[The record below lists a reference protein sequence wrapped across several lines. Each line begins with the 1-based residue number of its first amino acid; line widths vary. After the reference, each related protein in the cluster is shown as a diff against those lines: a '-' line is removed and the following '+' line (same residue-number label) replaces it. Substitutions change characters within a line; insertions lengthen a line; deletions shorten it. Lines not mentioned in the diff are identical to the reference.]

1 MVAEKAYSKK
11 PKKLEFDSRNVE
23 SSKEIDDRRIRSNV
37 CHKVKSEFS
46 GCSNWH
52 LPTQNPW
59 FRFNIYSTGL
69 ESSLNEWRDDC
80 SGILSGKC
88 LTHFL
93 ITVWFIVKSFQD
105 YEVKVRTE
113 GSKTGL
119 GLRHSTLD
127 LKKSTFAVFK
137 VINQNHPRLSNRSN
151 GTAMGTPKPGWSNRN
166 FDTYHPW
173 PINRNR
179 VTLDSSD

>member
-1 MVAEKAYSKK
+1 MKIFQKSQNVKVRI
-11 PKKLEFDSRNVE
+11 SRN
-23 SSKEIDDRRIRSNV
+23 RRSGNSLERLPISQIRIFRLF
-37 CHKVKSEFS
+37 KLTFAYAKSVISIQHFFYRIWS
-46 GCSNWH
+46 RVW
-52 LPTQNPW
+52 T
-59 FRFNIYSTGL
+59 
-69 ESSLNEWRDDC
+69 RDDC

-88 LTHFL
+88 LTHFS

-105 YEVKVRTE
+105 YEVKVRKE
-113 GSKTGL
+113 DSKTGFR
-119 GLRHSTLD
+119 LRRSTLD

-151 GTAMGTPKPGWSNRN
+151 GTAMGTPKPVYFPE

-179 VTLDSSD
+179 VTLDSSE

>member
-1 MVAEKAYSKK
+1 MKIFQKSQNVKVRI
-11 PKKLEFDSRNVE
+11 SRN
-23 SSKEIDDRRIRSNV
+23 RRSGNSLERLPISRIFRLF
-37 CHKVKSEFS
+37 KLTFAYAKSVISVQHFFYRIWS
-46 GCSNWH
+46 RVW
-52 LPTQNPW
+52 T
-59 FRFNIYSTGL
+59 
-69 ESSLNEWRDDC
+69 RDDC

-88 LTHFL
+88 LTHFS

-113 GSKTGL
+113 DLKTGF
-119 GLRHSTLD
+119 GLRHSTVD

-179 VTLDSSD
+179 VTLDSSDWGNFNSSHRVWK